1 MSRHIYW
8 RNKFKKK
15 HFEIFIFVEK
25 SLVMAQLE
33 ILEEKG
39 KDSIRFKEK

>member
-1 MSRHIYW
+1 MS
-8 RNKFKKK
+8 NKKK
-15 HFEIFIFVEK
+15 HFGIFFKKIFVKK